1 MSYEALLGY
10 NTLNLAQQVGLLDT
24 GTERRLL
31 ARRLEAVGLEDTL
44 EGLGRRSLASR
55 PAAATRLLTTH
66 GRHIVVSGRRDSSGE
81 HFVLTLRQTF
91 RMNAGTKKWSQL

>member
-1 MSYEALLGY
+1 
-10 NTLNLAQQVGLLDT
+10 VGLLDT

-44 EGLGRRSLASR
+44 EGLGRGALASR
-55 PAAATRLLTTH
+55 PAAASRLLTAH
-66 GRHIVVSGRRDSSGE
+66 GRHIVVSGRRDSSGG

-91 RMNAGTKKWSQL
+91 RMNAVK